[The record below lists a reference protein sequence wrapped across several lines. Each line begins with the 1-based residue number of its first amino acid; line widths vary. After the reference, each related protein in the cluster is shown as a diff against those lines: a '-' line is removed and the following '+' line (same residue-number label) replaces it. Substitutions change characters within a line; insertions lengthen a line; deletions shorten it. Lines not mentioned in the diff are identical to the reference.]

1 MEKEIFVKEEVKRV
15 KFELLKS
22 NKIKVTMNAEDCAG
36 LGISFDAMAKNSPES
51 REAFFKLLRRAEA
64 EVGFTCDNA
73 RLVVEAAIQAEK
85 SEMTLFVTKV
95 DNEEEKALF
104 DKLSKL
110 NLDLLQ
116 KDLKEINDKKE
127 EKKPSVS
134 TMIELLDFEDVIKM
148 CHAMRECF
156 WGNLYSYKDK
166 YYMTMLPTYIPKASE
181 FGAVCPESYRSIV
194 EEHGKAIVKN
204 SAFLFIRNKFS
215 E

>member
-1 MEKEIFVKEEVKRV
+1 M

-22 NKIKVTMNAEDCAG
+22 NKIKVTMNAEDCKG

-95 DNEEEKALF
+95 DNEEEKKLF

-110 NLDLLQ
+110 NLDVLEKNLTE
-116 KDLKEINDKKE
+116 KEQPEKE
-127 EKKPSVS
+127 KAPPAVS

-148 CHAMRECF
+148 CHVMRECF
-156 WGNLYSYKDK
+156 WGSLYSYKDK
-166 YYMTMLPTYIPKASE
+166 YYMTMLPIYIPKASE
-181 FGAVCPESYRSIV
+181 FGSVCPESYRTIV
-194 EEHGKAIVKN
+194 EEHGKVIVRN
-204 SAFLFIRNKFS
+204 SAFLFIRNRFS

>member
-1 MEKEIFVKEEVKRV
+1 M

-22 NKIKVTMNAEDCAG
+22 NKIKVTMNAEDCKG

-95 DNEEEKALF
+95 NNEEEKALF
-104 DKLSKL
+104 DKLSKI

-116 KDLKEINDKKE
+116 KDLKDLKDKKE
-127 EKKPSVS
+127 EKEEKPAEG

-148 CHAMRECF
+148 CHVMRECF
-156 WGNLYSYKDK
+156 WGSLYSYKDK

-181 FGAVCPESYRSIV
+181 FGAVCPEPYRSIV
-194 EEHGKAIVKN
+194 EEHGKVIVKN